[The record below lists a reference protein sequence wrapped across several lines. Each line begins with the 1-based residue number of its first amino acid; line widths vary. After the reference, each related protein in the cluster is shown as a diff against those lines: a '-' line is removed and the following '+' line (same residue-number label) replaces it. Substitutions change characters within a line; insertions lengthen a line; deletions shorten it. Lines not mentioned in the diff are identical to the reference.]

1 MRRQGKVVCMML
13 AGLLALFVMADTDTA
28 NSAGQG
34 FRIIRG
40 EGSVCAAG
48 HGVIQFHGTG
58 TLVAKIE
65 AGQLIIND
73 ESAVVEI
80 RGKGVKHTFPN
91 GWVLYQGFDGWVH
104 LRGEDMFGQ
113 LLGKGLRMWAEGE
126 GVLMLMGR
134 GVFRSPCDAP
144 DEPWGTFDA
153 DGVAVELGEYLAE
166 PEELTE

>member
-1 MRRQGKVVCMML
+1 MML
-13 AGLLALFVMADTDTA
+13 AGLLALFVMADTDVA
-28 NSAGQG
+28 NSAGPG
-34 FRIIRG
+34 FKIIRG

-48 HGVIQFHGTG
+48 HGVVQFHGTG
-58 TLVAKIE
+58 DLVAKIE

-73 ESAVVEI
+73 ESAVIEI
-80 RGKGVKHTFPN
+80 RGKGRKHTFPN

-104 LRGEDMFGQ
+104 LRGEDLFGQ
-113 LLGKGLRMWAEGE
+113 IVGKGLRMKVEGE

-144 DEPWGTFDA
+144 DEPWGYFDA

>member
-1 MRRQGKVVCMML
+1 MKRQGKIVCMML
-13 AGLLALFVMADTDTA
+13 AGLLALFVMADTDVA

-34 FRIIRG
+34 FKIIRG

-48 HGVIQFHGTG
+48 HGVVQFHGTG
-58 TLVAKIE
+58 DLVAKIE
-65 AGQLIIND
+65 AGQLIISD

-80 RGKGVKHTFPN
+80 RGKGMKHTFPN

-104 LRGEDMFGQ
+104 LRGEDIFGQ
-113 LLGKGLRMWAEGE
+113 IVGKGLRMKVEGH

-144 DEPWGTFDA
+144 DEPWGYFDQ